1 MKKIGIL
8 NCSHIYNYGSV
19 LQSYAMEKVVGEI
32 TGYDTYSVRYRQ
44 KKRIAIY
51 KKLFSINI

>member
-44 KKRIAIY
+44 KKGLRYIKII
-51 KKLFSINI
+51 FH

>member
-19 LQSYAMEKVVGEI
+19 LQSYAMEKVVFS
-32 TGYDTYSVRYRQ
+32 GYVCFCVMNRQ
-44 KKRIAIY
+44 KKG
-51 KKLFSINI
+51 

>member
-44 KKRIAIY
+44 KKDCDI
-51 KKLFSINI
+51 